1 MELHRDSEPPATLFA
16 GGRPV
21 HGMAAGWEAASQ
33 VGCNMEE
40 AA

>member
-1 MELHRDSEPPATLFA
+1 LHRDSEPPTTLFA
-16 GGRPV
+16 SRPV
-21 HGMAAGWEAASQ
+21 HGVAAGWEAASQ